1 MNDYKSCFLICWAT
15 HCSIGDTEY
24 VILTQWRHIL
34 SNFVYCLR
42 LLYIFNK
49 IQKVKFEKWRILYLL
64 KRILFY
70 VMNNENSQ

>member
-1 MNDYKSCFLICWAT
+1 MMSHFPP
-15 HCSIGDTEY
+15 
-24 VILTQWRHIL
+24 
-34 SNFVYCLR
+34 NFVYCLR